1 MTENGP
7 SKRHDISCW
16 ELERAKGCL
25 SWSSSLTKT
34 RNERLCNPFSVQ
46 NLREAYVLFRRAYL
60 LNHHILSQIQVEVI
74 NGDHFYVPT
83 LFPIHSTAELAIAFH
98 HLKDDIVRLLEET
111 LRTKWQPAP
120 QPIR

>member
-1 MTENGP
+1 MSGCATRSLFG
-7 SKRHDISCW
+7 IC
-16 ELERAKGCL
+16 ERPAHC
-25 SWSSSLTKT
+25 
-34 RNERLCNPFSVQ
+34 SVPPTLQ
-46 NLREAYVLFRRAYL
+46 
-60 LNHHILSQIQVEVI
+60 NHHTLPQIQVEVI
-74 NGDHFYVPT
+74 NGDHFDIPT